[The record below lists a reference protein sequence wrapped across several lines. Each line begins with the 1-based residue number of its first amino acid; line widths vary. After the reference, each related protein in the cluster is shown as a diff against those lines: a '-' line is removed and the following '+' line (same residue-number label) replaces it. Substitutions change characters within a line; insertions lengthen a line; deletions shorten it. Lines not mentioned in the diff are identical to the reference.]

1 MTDIWFAGALA
12 ALSRFI
18 RLRKKRKNPDGER
31 IEVLLPEWSK
41 FLIYWGLMF
50 IWVKFVNW
58 VFWIIFN
65 IS

>member
-31 IEVLLPEWSK
+31 IEVPHGCRLGVAQGDPRSE
-41 FLIYWGLMF
+41 
-50 IWVKFVNW
+50 
-58 VFWIIFN
+58 VFTRH
-65 IS
+65 SV